1 MIKVVLDTNIFI
13 SGIFWEG
20 NFCAKIIDLW
30 REGKIVL
37 VSSIE
42 LIKELVKTLRDFKI
56 QMDENMIKSWK
67 ELIIKNS
74 IMVELTEKISVIK
87 EDSGD
92 NKFLEAAIAGEVEY
106 IVSQDRHLLNLKEFR
121 EIKIVKPE
129 EFLGLTIS
137 IKNKR

>member
-1 MIKVVLDTNIFI
+1 MMKVVLDTNVFI

-30 REGKIVL
+30 REEKVTL

-42 LIKELVKTLRDFKI
+42 LIEELVKTLKSFKI
-56 QMDENMIKSWK
+56 QMDESIIKSWR
-67 ELIIKNS
+67 ESIIKNS
-74 IMVELTEKISVIK
+74 IMIEPTEKISVIK

-92 NKFLEAAIAGEVEY
+92 NKFLETAVAGKVEY
-106 IVSQDRHLLNLKEFR
+106 IISQDKHLLNLKEFR

-129 EFLGLTIS
+129 EFLRVLRL
-137 IKNKR
+137 NN

>member
-1 MIKVVLDTNIFI
+1 MMKVVLDTNVFI

-30 REGKIVL
+30 REEKVTL

-42 LIKELVKTLRDFKI
+42 LIEELVKTLKGFKI
-56 QMDENMIKSWK
+56 QMDESIIKSWR
-67 ELIIKNS
+67 ESIIKNS
-74 IMVELTEKISVIK
+74 IMIEPTEKISVIK

-92 NKFLEAAIAGEVEY
+92 NKFLETAVAGKVEY
-106 IVSQDRHLLNLKEFR
+106 IISQDKHLLNLKEFR

-129 EFLGLTIS
+129 EFLRVLRL
-137 IKNKR
+137 NN

>member
-1 MIKVVLDTNIFI
+1 MKVVLDTNVFI

-30 REGKIVL
+30 REEKVTL

-42 LIKELVKTLRDFKI
+42 LIEELVKTLKGFKI
-56 QMDENMIKSWK
+56 QMDESIIKSWR
-67 ELIIKNS
+67 ESIIKNS
-74 IMVELTEKISVIK
+74 IMIEPTEKISVIK

-92 NKFLEAAIAGEVEY
+92 NKFLETAVAGKVEY
-106 IVSQDRHLLNLKEFR
+106 IISQDKHLLNLKEFR

-129 EFLGLTIS
+129 EFLRVLRL
-137 IKNKR
+137 NN